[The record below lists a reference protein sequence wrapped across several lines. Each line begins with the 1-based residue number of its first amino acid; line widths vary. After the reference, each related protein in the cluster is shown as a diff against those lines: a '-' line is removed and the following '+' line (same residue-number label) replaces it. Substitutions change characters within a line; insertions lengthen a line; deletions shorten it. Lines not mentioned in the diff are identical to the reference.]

1 MRFRLVASVIAAGSM
16 IALAGC
22 TPNSE
27 APPSAVQASPT
38 QAASPI
44 PPVNNPRDV
53 AALAH
58 QPCQLLTAQQV
69 AGFGLDPAPKQ
80 YNAGL
85 GDVGC
90 KWTSTTR
97 DRQTYRTVRIDT
109 FTNNLTLEA
118 AYAREHNQ
126 PFFELTE
133 IAGYPAIIA
142 RSNPDLP
149 HCDIDVK
156 PAEHQSF
163 SLSYDSDTLNKS
175 PEQACVV
182 GKQVAAAVLTNL
194 PAKG

>member
-1 MRFRLVASVIAAGSM
+1 MRTHLIASVIAAGSV

-22 TPNSE
+22 SSSSG
-27 APPSAVQASPT
+27 APSSAVQASPT

-44 PPVNNPRDV
+44 PPVRNPRDI
-53 AALAH
+53 AALAR
-58 QPCQLLTAQQV
+58 QPCQLLTAQQA
-69 AGFGLDPAPKQ
+69 AGFGLDDPPKQ
-80 YNAGL
+80 YKAGL

-109 FTNNLTLEA
+109 FTNNQTLEA
-118 AYAREHNQ
+118 AYAREHDQ
-126 PFFELTE
+126 QFFELTE

-182 GKQVAAAVLTNL
+182 GKKVAAAVLANL
-194 PAKG
+194 PSKG